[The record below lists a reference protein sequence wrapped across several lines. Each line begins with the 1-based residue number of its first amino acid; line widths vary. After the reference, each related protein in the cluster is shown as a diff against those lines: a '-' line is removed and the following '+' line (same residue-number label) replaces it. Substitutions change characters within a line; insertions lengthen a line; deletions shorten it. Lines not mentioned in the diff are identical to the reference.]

1 MANHLE
7 REDAKKLFR
16 KLAASYPNWK
26 VDKGIAEIWIEE
38 LEEADAEHAWANTK
52 EHIRESKFAPTIADI
67 VKPNS
72 NVMAQREI
80 ERTRQYLK
88 KREERDKN
96 AAPLPWEVEGIEKK
110 TWILR
115 EMAKAKEKQQ

>member
-1 MANHLE
+1 ME

-38 LEEADAEHAWANTK
+38 LEEADAEHAWANAK

-67 VKPNS
+67 VKPNPR
-72 NVMAQREI
+72 VEADREI
-80 ERTRQYLK
+80 ERTREYLK
-88 KREERDKN
+88 GQEERDKELGI
-96 AAPLPWEVEGIEKK
+96 APWIKEGIDKK
-110 TWILR
+110 VWIKR
-115 EMAKAKEKQQ
+115 EMAKAKERLK

>member
-1 MANHLE
+1 ME

-67 VKPNS
+67 VKPN
-72 NVMAQREI
+72 ARIDADREI

-88 KREERDKN
+88 EQEEREKSTV
-96 AAPLPWEVEGIEKK
+96 PPPWVEEGIDKK
-110 TWILR
+110 VWIKR
-115 EMAKAKEKQQ
+115 EMAKAKERLK